1 MYSRYIVRR
10 TRAGNPIAIRARTE
24 TAEFYGWHNHFEKYI
39 PGYEVDPET
48 GTQYLRQ
55 ARLSKETKAAGI
67 SLCISRS
74 ASKHSNTATYCNYF
88 RITGEATIADIA
100 KVAANT
106 DVEWNWMETP
116 SGERRSRE
124 KWLAI
129 HDVWTQ
135 GGGG

>member
-24 TAEFYGWHNHFEKYI
+24 TAQFYGWDKHFEEYI
-39 PGYEVDPET
+39 SEEYVDPNT
-48 GTQYLRQ
+48 GTRYLQ
-55 ARLSKETKAAGI
+55 LPVLSKSSKAAGI

-74 ASKHSNTATYCNYF
+74 ASKNGNPATYCNYF

-106 DVEWNWMETP
+106 DVEWNWLETP

-129 HDVWTQ
+129 HETWTS